1 MVEYKAK
8 FNLIFN
14 NVITQDNLDSIGLGY
29 LVIKSGDLEVELDYH
44 EFDISKK
51 GSDMITVFIN
61 DLYIQGRK
69 RDFKNIVKSGNIS
82 VILNLGLHK
91 YTPDFTPVCLES
103 ISFYINNN
111 FKTNE
116 TYVEL
121 TSKVYIYTDAKTEIN
136 VNVLADK

>member
-29 LVIKSGDLEVELDYH
+29 LVIRSGDLEVELDYH
-44 EFDISKK
+44 GFTISKK
-51 GSDMITVFIN
+51 GSDMISVFID

>member
-29 LVIKSGDLEVELDYH
+29 LVIRSGDLEVELYYH
-44 EFDISKK
+44 GFTISKK
-51 GSDMITVFIN
+51 GSDMISIFID

-69 RDFKNIVKSGNIS
+69 RDFKNIVKSGDIS

-103 ISFYINNN
+103 ITFYINNN

-121 TSKVYIYTDAKTEIN
+121 TSKVYIYTDAKAEIN
-136 VNVLADK
+136 VNVLDD

>member
-29 LVIKSGDLEVELDYH
+29 IVIRSGDLEVELDYH
-44 EFDISKK
+44 GFTISKK
-51 GSDMITVFIN
+51 GSDMISVFID

-103 ISFYINNN
+103 IAFYINNN

-121 TSKVYIYTDAKTEIN
+121 TSKVYIYTDAKAEIN
-136 VNVLADK
+136 VNVLDD

>member
-29 LVIKSGDLEVELDYH
+29 LVIRSGDLEVELDYH